1 MTVQN
6 SPGNPFWLRHLSAS
20 LRAKIEHRPKL
31 VRILNNIAWL
41 FSDKLLR
48 MSVGLFVGVW
58 VARYLGPEDFGLF
71 SFASAFVSVFGALST
86 LGLQG
91 IVVRDLVSDPKGGTE
106 TLGSSFVL
114 QTIGGITAFILLI
127 GLIPILRPHD
137 QSTLGM
143 VAIIG
148 LTLLFKGSESIKY
161 WFESQVQSKYA
172 VWAENLVLVVVVAVK
187 IGLILGGASLL
198 AFAWTSF
205 LEGLFTVLFIF
216 VAYEW
221 VGGRT
226 KVWRFSIARA
236 KALLEHSWPLIL
248 SGFAVMVYMRID
260 QIMLGQMVNDK
271 AVGIYSAAVR
281 ISEAWYFIPVA
292 IVGSVFPALLDAKKI
307 SEALYLDKFQ
317 KLYDTLVI
325 IALVVAIPMT
335 FLAHQIVGVLFG
347 SEYSEAG
354 TILSIHIWTAVF
366 VFLGFA
372 SGRWLLAENRQ
383 VLVFQRA
390 FLGMVVNIVLN
401 WIWIPQYGGVGAAMA
416 TLLSQAVAAFL
427 FDIIHK
433 ETRLMFRMK
442 LKACL
447 LTRALRTQYST

>member
-1 MTVQN
+1 VAVEN
-6 SPGNPFWLRHLSAS
+6 SPANPFWLRYLSTS
-20 LRAKIEHRPKL
+20 LRAKIEHRPNL
-31 VRILNNIAWL
+31 LRILHNIAWL

-58 VARYLGPEDFGLF
+58 VARYLGPEDFGLL
-71 SFASAFVSVFGALST
+71 SFASAFVSVFGTLST

-91 IVVRDLVSDPKGGTE
+91 IVVRDLVNDPKGSFE

-114 QTIGGITAFILLI
+114 QATGGIIAFVLLI
-127 GLIPILRPHD
+127 VLIPILRPHD
-137 QSTLGM
+137 QSTLSI

-148 LTLLFKGSESIKY
+148 LTLFFKGSESMKY
-161 WFESQVQSKYA
+161 WFESQVQSKYT
-172 VWAENLVLVVVVAVK
+172 VWAENLVFVVVVAVK
-187 IGLILGGASLL
+187 IGLILVGASLL
-198 AFAWTSF
+198 AFVWTSF
-205 LEGLFTVLFIF
+205 LEGLFTALFLL

-221 VGGRT
+221 VGGRI
-226 KVWRFSIARA
+226 KVWRFSFART
-236 KALLEHSWPLIL
+236 KALLVQSWPLIL

-260 QIMLGQMVNDK
+260 QIMLGQMLNDK

-292 IVGSVFPALLDAKKI
+292 IVGSVFPALLDAKKT
-307 SEALYLDKFQ
+307 SEALYVDKFQ

-325 IALVVAIPMT
+325 IALVVAIPVT
-335 FLAHQIVGVLFG
+335 FLAEEIVRVLFG
-347 SEYSEAG
+347 LEYIEAG

-383 VLVFQRA
+383 LLVFQRA
-390 FLGMVVNIVLN
+390 FLGMVVNIALN
-401 WIWIPQYGGVGAAMA
+401 WVWIPQYGGVGAAMA

-427 FDIIHK
+427 FDVIHK

-447 LTRALRTQYST
+447 LTRAFRVQHST